1 MAKKV
6 TYIPQSEADD
16 DSIYIKI
23 AKISDKV
30 DLFEKSNKDLKNKLS
45 IQAQELKELKV
56 KNAKYKSVVAHV
68 TSIVPPKDRF
78 NVSFKGSN
86 HPYFEELKNY
96 FFQNFKN
103 NSIKRIPKH
112 IILKNRQWTIS
123 KLTQLI
129 ASLYGQQFLN
139 NDFFNKFT
147 LKKILA
153 AAGLHSAVIKQCIYD
168 EVGESKYTNAFPI
181 HKIEEQEW
189 YS

>member
-78 NVSFKGSN
+78 NVSFKGSS

-103 NSIKRIPKH
+103 NPTQRIPKD
-112 IILKNRQWTIS
+112 IILKNRQWTAS
-123 KLTQLI
+123 KLIQLI

-139 NDFFNKFT
+139 TDFFNKFT
-147 LKKILA
+147 LKKIIA
-153 AAGLHSAVIKQCIYD
+153 ASGLYAAIIRQDIYD
-168 EVGESKYTNAFPI
+168 EYGEKKYTHAYPI